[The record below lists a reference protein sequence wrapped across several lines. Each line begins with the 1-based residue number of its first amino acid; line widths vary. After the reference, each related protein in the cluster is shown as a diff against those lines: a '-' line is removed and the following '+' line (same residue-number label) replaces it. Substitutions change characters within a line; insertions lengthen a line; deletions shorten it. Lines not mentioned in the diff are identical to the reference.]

1 MNDFVL
7 QMMNDSGIFEESQNE
22 CSAQR
27 QIEHDKGTANE
38 HLQKTTTGAGEAAI
52 CGNEEIR
59 TQQICGILLF

>member
-22 CSAQR
+22 CAAQR
-27 QIEHDKGTANE
+27 QIEHDKGTSNE
-38 HLQKTTTGAGEAAI
+38 HLQKTATSACEAAI

-59 TQQICGILLF
+59 T